1 MSQATQATQAVTAGT
16 TATAVPAVKTR
27 RKSRFAKAALVALSA
42 TGLTVGLTGSAN
54 AAVLNPLPWNASTFQ
69 NKYMPLFDYDSDS
82 CFPVA
87 AVDASGKLNGGL
99 DNTGSITGGCRHP
112 GKANTY
118 SQGWCKNGW
127 CAYVYALY
135 FEKDQTLNGA
145 DAFGHRHDWESVVV
159 FQKQGE
165 ESPRFL
171 SASRHGGYSTHPIN
185 EVPMGRV
192 NGEQNYNRVEIVYHK
207 DGASTHAFRFAKW
220 GESPVVWGNGTWDR
234 PALVTMENMADA
246 PRNALWNSKWGKA
259 NFPLTGNLQANIN
272 KAREADSRAK
282 AAIPAF

>member
-1 MSQATQATQAVTAGT
+1 MSQETQAAPPVTNR
-16 TATAVPAVKTR
+16 K
-27 RKSRFAKAALVALSA
+27 KSRFAKAALVALSA
-42 TGLTVGLTGSAN
+42 TGLTVGLTGSAH
-54 AAVLNPLPWNASTFQ
+54 AAVLEPLPWNASTFQ

-118 SQGWCKNGW
+118 SQSWCKNGW

-171 SASRHGGYSTHPIN
+171 SASRHGGYSTHPIS
-185 EVPMGRV
+185 EVPMGKV
-192 NGEQNYNRVEIVYHK
+192 NNEANYNRVEIVYHK

-220 GESPVVWGNGTWDR
+220 GETPVIWGNGTWDR

-259 NFPLTGNLQANIN
+259 NFPLTGNLQSNIN

>member
-1 MSQATQATQAVTAGT
+1 MSQATQAVTAVTAAT
-16 TATAVPAVKTR
+16 TIPAVKNR
-27 RKSRFAKAALVALSA
+27 KKSRFAKAALVALSA

-69 NKYMPLFDYDSDS
+69 NKYMPLFDYDSDG
-82 CFPVA
+82 CFPAA

-99 DNTGSITGGCRHP
+99 NNSGSITGGCRNNHL

-118 SQGWCKNGW
+118 SQSWCKNGW

-135 FEKDQTLNGA
+135 FEKDQTLAGA

-185 EVPMGRV
+185 EVPMGKV
-192 NGEQNYNRVEIVYHK
+192 NNEPNYNRVEIVYHK

-220 GESPVVWGNGTWDR
+220 GERPEVWGNGTWDR
-234 PALVTMENMADA
+234 PALVTMESMADA

-259 NFPLTGNLQANIN
+259 NFPLTGNLQSNIN

-282 AAIPAF
+282 SAIPAF

>member
-1 MSQATQATQAVTAGT
+1 MFKASTHHRRTARLG
-16 TATAVPAVKTR
+16 R
-27 RKSRFAKAALVALSA
+27 AALVALSA
-42 TGLTVGLTGSAN
+42 GVLTVGISTNASA
-54 AAVLNPLPWNASTFQ
+54 AILNPLPENASTFQ
-69 NKYMPLFDYDSDS
+69 KKYQPLWDYDSDS
-82 CFPVA
+82 CFPAA

-99 DNTGSITGGCRHP
+99 DNTGSITGGCRTNHL

-118 SQGWCKNGW
+118 SQSWCKNGW
-127 CAYVYALY
+127 CAYVYGLY

-185 EVPMGRV
+185 EVPMGRL
-192 NGEQNYNRVEIVYHK
+192 NGESSYNRVEIVYHK

-220 GESPVVWGNGTWDR
+220 GETPVAWGDGGWDH
-234 PALVTMENMADA
+234 PALVTMENMDKT
-246 PRNALWNSKWGKA
+246 PRDQLWNSKWGDA
-259 NFPLTGNLQANIN
+259 NFPLTGNLQSNIN
-272 KAREADSRAK
+272 KAREADSRA
-282 AAIPAF
+282 ASAIPAF

>member
-1 MSQATQATQAVTAGT
+1 MFKASTHNGRT
-16 TATAVPAVKTR
+16 
-27 RKSRFAKAALVALSA
+27 SRLARAALIAVSA
-42 TGLTVGLTGSAN
+42 GALTVGISTNASA
-54 AAVLNPLPWNASTFQ
+54 AILNPLPENASTFQ
-69 NKYMPLFDYDSDS
+69 KKYQPLWDYDSDS
-82 CFPVA
+82 CFPAA

-99 DNTGSITGGCRHP
+99 NNSGSITGGCRTDHL

-127 CAYVYALY
+127 CAYVYGLY
-135 FEKDQTLNGA
+135 FEKDQTLAGA

-185 EVPMGRV
+185 EVPMGRLP
-192 NGEQNYNRVEIVYHK
+192 GEANYNRVEIVYHK

-220 GESPVVWGNGTWDR
+220 GETPVAWGDGGWDH
-234 PALVTMENMADA
+234 PALVTMENMDKT
-246 PRNALWNSKWGKA
+246 PRDQLWNSKWGDA
-259 NFPLTGNLQANIN
+259 NFPLTGNLQSNIN
-272 KAREADSRAK
+272 KARNADSRAA

>member
-1 MSQATQATQAVTAGT
+1 MSE
-16 TATAVPAVKTR
+16 AVKTTKAFKIR
-27 RKSRFAKAALVALSA
+27 RMSRFAKAAFVAASA
-42 TGLTVGLTGSAN
+42 TALTVGVTSSAN
-54 AAVLNPLPWNASTFQ
+54 AAILNPLPWNASTFQ

-82 CFPVA
+82 CFPAA

-99 DNTGSITGGCRHP
+99 DNTGAITGGCRNNHL

-118 SQGWCKNGW
+118 SQSWCKNGW

-135 FEKDQTLNGA
+135 FEKDQTLAGA

-165 ESPRFL
+165 ESPRYL

-192 NGEQNYNRVEIVYHK
+192 AGETNYNRVEIVYHK
-207 DGASTHAFRFAKW
+207 DGASTHAFRFAAW
-220 GESPVVWGNGTWDR
+220 GEAPEAWGDGGWDR
-234 PALVTMENMADA
+234 PALVTMENMDQT
-246 PRNALWNSKWGKA
+246 PRDQLWNSKWGSA
-259 NFPLTGNLQANIN
+259 NFPLTGNLQSNIN
-272 KAREADSRAK
+272 KARDADSRSK

>member
-1 MSQATQATQAVTAGT
+1 MPQAV
-16 TATAVPAVKTR
+16 KNR
-27 RKSRFAKAALVALSA
+27 RKSRFTKAALVAASA
-42 TGLTVGLTGSAN
+42 TALTVGLTGSAN
-54 AAVLNPLPWNASTFQ
+54 AAVLNPLPWNATTFQ

-82 CFPVA
+82 CFPAA
-87 AVDASGKLNGGL
+87 AVNSSGQLNGGL
-99 DNTGSITGGCRHP
+99 NPSGSLTGGCRTNHL

-135 FEKDQTLNGA
+135 FEKDQCDPTGITEC
-145 DAFGHRHDWESVVV
+145 GHRHDWESVVV

-192 NGEQNYNRVEIVYHK
+192 SGDASANNRVEIVYHK
-207 DGASTHAFRFAKW
+207 DGPSTHAFRFAKW
-220 GESPVVWGNGTWDR
+220 GESPVVWGNGSWDR
-234 PALVTMENMADA
+234 PALVTMENMDKT
-246 PRNALWNSKWGKA
+246 PRDQLWNSTWGSA
-259 NFPLTGNLQANIN
+259 NFPLTGNLQSNIN
-272 KAREADSRAK
+272 KARNADSRAQ